1 MLHRDYTAPRAILAQ
16 SALTLALAGPL
27 LSWGAVPAYS
37 ALLGGGVATSAN
49 ALFALGVFGRYQAPR
64 LAALAG
70 RLMLAEV
77 LKLAYTGALFLTV
90 IVAVRPLSPIALFLA
105 YLAVQLVPALLAA
118 WADRQKKS

>member
-1 MLHRDYTAPRAILAQ
+1 MRHHVYTPPRAILAQ
-16 SALTLALAGPL
+16 SALTLALAATLLPWGPV
-27 LSWGAVPAYS
+27 AAYS
-37 ALLGGGVATSAN
+37 ALIGGGVATSAN

-77 LKLAYTGALFLTV
+77 LKLAYTGAFFLTA
-90 IVAVRPLSPIALFLA
+90 IIAVRPLSPMALFLA
-105 YLAVQLVPALLAA
+105 YLAVQLVPVLVAA